1 MRIYKQKYK
10 SRSGETKQSKKWY
23 VRLNDHMKIT
33 QAFPAFTDKQ
43 QSIRLGEKIEK
54 LVVLKINNEPTDREL
69 SEWLSQIPASLRDK
83 FAKIGLID
91 SQRAAAGK
99 SLTKHLED
107 FKNSLS
113 AKGTSAKQVGQTV
126 SRIKKAFDV
135 CGFNNWNEIRSD
147 LIQREI
153 PKLHKYVERVEI
165 KKIGG
170 KKVKR
175 KKLKDLGL
183 ISSKTANYY
192 LKAVKQF
199 CNWMVNNRRASESPV
214 DYLQPINNHSESRQR
229 RALEPDQLRLLLKA
243 AQARPKRFGMTG
255 PARAMLYQLAVETGL
270 RANELRSL
278 NKSSFDFDNCIVTVE
293 AGSTKNKKNAI
304 LPLKKDTA
312 KMLEQFL
319 SSKALDAKAFKV
331 PQKTADMLKED
342 LAAAGIPY
350 VDDQD
355 RYADF
360 HALRHTTGS
369 WLAASGVHPKVAQVI
384 MRHSDINLTMS
395 RYTHIFRGQESEAI
409 AKLPDLSFT
418 KPKVSQKSDAHME
431 EEKNVLPPGLPPEDG
446 KSRMSA
452 NSDELLPTCINK
464 RKAPFPAQNQQ
475 FQAKNEAFL
484 QRGRRGSNPQPSDR
498 QSDAL
503 AN

>member
-1 MRIYKQKYK
+1 MRVYKQKYK
-10 SRSGETKQSKKWY
+10 SKKGETKQSQKWY
-23 VRLNDHMKIT
+23 VRLQDHMKIT
-33 QAFPAFTDKQ
+33 QAFSAFTDKQ
-43 QSIRLGEKIEK
+43 QSIKLGQKIER
-54 LVVLKINNEPTDREL
+54 LVVCKINHEPPDREL
-69 SEWLSQIPASLRDK
+69 SEWISQVPSNLRNK

-91 SQRAAAGK
+91 IQRAAAGK
-99 SLTKHLED
+99 SLLKHLDD
-107 FKNSLS
+107 FEQSLL
-113 AKGTSAKQVGQTV
+113 AKGTSTKQVGQTV
-126 SRIKKAFDV
+126 SRIKKVFEV
-135 CGFNNWNEIRSD
+135 CGFNNWNEIRPD

-165 KKIGG
+165 KKVRG
-170 KKVKR
+170 KKVKQ

-229 RALEPDQLRLLLKA
+229 RALEPNQLILLLKT

-255 PARAMLYQLAVETGL
+255 PERAMLYQLAVETGL

-278 NKSSFDFDNCIVTVE
+278 NKSSFDFNNCIVTVK
-293 AGSTKNKKNAI
+293 AGSTKNKKPAI
-304 LPLKKDTA
+304 LPLKEDTA
-312 KMLEQFL
+312 KMLERFL
-319 SSKALDAKAFKV
+319 SGKAQEAKAFKV
-331 PQKTADMLKED
+331 PQKTAVMLKED
-342 LAAAGIPY
+342 LEAAGIPY

-418 KPKVSQKSDAHME
+418 KSKVSQKSDAQNKK
-431 EEKNVLPPGLPPEDG
+431 EKMGLPPGLPPDDG
-446 KSRMSA
+446 KSRTSA
-452 NSDELLPTCINK
+452 NSDELVVTCRDK
-464 RKAPFPAQNQQ
+464 EKAPFPAQNQR
-475 FQAKNEAFL
+475 FQAKNKAFP
-484 QRGRRGSNPQPSDR
+484 QRGRRDSNPQPSDR

-503 AN
+503 TN